1 MHLEYQFNLDVGTL
15 GPCDAA
21 PNRAHSELCVM
32 IRPQNNQCT
41 LGHPHSQIT
50 LLSVP
55 YSTSCY
61 RTPCQRVSC
70 PFQPA
75 DTGHNYA
82 QWGTIPPPRHQVCIV
97 TFEAEKSHL
106 LCGERFHGNHA
117 RFLMYSSRKVTKSH
131 MSRLSKVARGM
142 HKEDAQFLVC
152 FQFAFRLTEQV
163 KGRQQKVNL
172 RMNK

>member
-32 IRPQNNQCT
+32 IRPQNTQCT

-82 QWGTIPPPRHQVCIV
+82 QWGTIPPPAIRSVLLLLKRKRAIYC
-97 TFEAEKSHL
+97 AEK
-106 LCGERFHGNHA
+106 GFMEIMQGF
-117 RFLMYSSRKVTKSH
+117 
-131 MSRLSKVARGM
+131 
-142 HKEDAQFLVC
+142 
-152 FQFAFRLTEQV
+152 
-163 KGRQQKVNL
+163 
-172 RMNK
+172 